1 MRKLGY
7 WTGRYK
13 KSLTVLLGLILACG
27 AVGYYY
33 APIRSGSSSQEKTVT
48 VKRGMVRSVVQ
59 ATGSIV
65 PVNPV
70 DISSK
75 VTGRILEVRVQENEF
90 VRKGQVLVVLDGS
103 HARTALE
110 QAEAK
115 LKNYTDDYARMQQL
129 AQVGGIAVQKLDA
142 ARMNRDVARSCRDA
156 AEADLLDTVIRAPID
171 GTVVGKPIAAGQ
183 TVSPGLSSPMVLLT
197 LADIS
202 ALQIEAL
209 ADEANIGG
217 VKVGQKAGFTVDSF
231 PNKMFMGVISRIS
244 HKANVQQNV
253 VYYTITVKFAPG
265 KMPFK
270 PGMTA
275 RVTAV
280 TGERKNVLMLESAA
294 LRRDA
299 RQHLY
304 VKAMVEGIVKDVPIQ
319 LGIEGSDRVEVAGG
333 LNEGDTVIF
342 PPGVKTGMSGLP
354 GLGAPG
360 SGHGH

>member
-1 MRKLGY
+1 M
-7 WTGRYK
+7 
-13 KSLTVLLGLILACG
+13 
-27 AVGYYY
+27 
-33 APIRSGSSSQEKTVT
+33 
-48 VKRGMVRSVVQ
+48 VQ
-59 ATGSIV
+59 AAGSIV

-90 VRKGQVLVVLDGS
+90 VRKGQILVSLDDS

-115 LKNYTDDYARMQQL
+115 LKKYAVDYARMQQL
-129 AQVGGIAVQKLDA
+129 AQVGGIALQKLDA
-142 ARMNRDVARSCRDA
+142 ARMDRDVAQACRDA
-156 AEADLLDTVIRAPID
+156 AAADLLDTVIHAPID

-183 TVSPGLSSPMVLLT
+183 TVTSGLSSPMVLLT

-202 ALQIEAL
+202 ALQIEVL

-217 VKVGQKAGFTVDSF
+217 IKVGQKTSFAVDSI
-231 PNKMFMGVISRIS
+231 PGKMFMGVISRIS
-244 HKANVQQNV
+244 HKANVQQNL
-253 VYYTITVKFAPG
+253 VYYTITVEFAAG
-265 KMPFK
+265 KAQFK

-280 TGERKNVLMLESAA
+280 TDERKNVLMLASAA

-299 RQHLY
+299 RQRPY
-304 VKAMVEGIVKDVPIQ
+304 VRAMVDGIAQDLPIQ

-333 LNEGDTVIF
+333 LNEGDAVLL
-342 PPGVKTGMSGLP
+342 PPGDKTGMSGLP
-354 GLGAPG
+354 GLGVSG
-360 SGHGH
+360 SGHGR